1 MKEIDSAVKEI
12 LKIYGLSGL
21 IPDEQKTGSASY
33 PPPFISYITFNRL
46 GLTIKI

>member
-21 IPDEQKTGSASY
+21 IPDEQK
-33 PPPFISYITFNRL
+33 PDLLHILLRLLVISPSTVL
-46 GLTIKI
+46 A